1 MLVTL
6 VCAACTAGSAQAP
19 SPATTVR
26 DDAPTPGLSFEW
38 VVANDLALDSG
49 PAEIEETAAVT
60 PAVLAA
66 GEQVWVLETRQTT
79 SGAWHLVVADQMVPD
94 FEIPFGWVTAERDG
108 APVLGAAPLACP
120 DPPLSVDQ
128 AAELGR
134 FGGLA
139 CYGNVPIEV
148 RGFTP
153 IGCGAGGSPR
163 TGTPDWLNGTWS
175 GIGIGDREPSPP
187 DFDVGAA
194 IGARVQPGHSPEAG
208 CGQPGWFRFVG
219 RYDHPASSTCRT
231 QDTNGLVEVVI
242 DARVTELLCRTQL
255 VLTDVLPLQDPG

>member
-1 MLVTL
+1 VVVT
-6 VCAACTAGSAQAP
+6 
-19 SPATTVR
+19 
-26 DDAPTPGLSFEW
+26 
-38 VVANDLALDSG
+38 NDLALDSG

-79 SGAWHLVVADQMVPD
+79 SGAWHLVVADQMVPE

-153 IGCGAGGSPR
+153 MGCGAGGSPR

-187 DFDVGAA
+187 DFEVGPPSA
-194 IGARVQPGHSPEAG
+194 PECSPDTALRPAVDSLDG
-208 CGQPGWFRFVG
+208 SGSSADTTTPLRPPVAPRTPTGWWRW
-219 RYDHPASSTCRT
+219 SST
-231 QDTNGLVEVVI
+231 
-242 DARVTELLCRTQL
+242 
-255 VLTDVLPLQDPG
+255 PGSPSSSAAPSSS